1 MRADR
6 GGLTEKEQLVP
17 RIIVTSD
24 TGEQRLPAPV
34 LLDERVDF
42 VNLCEDHS
50 AEELIE
56 RLGWAL
62 ADAEDVE
69 RAA

>member
-1 MRADR
+1 MEEASRKD
-6 GGLTEKEQLVP
+6 ELVP
-17 RIIVTSD
+17 RIIVTSE
-24 TGEQRLPAPV
+24 TREQRLPAPV
-34 LLDERVDF
+34 LLDEHVDF
-42 VNLCEDHS
+42 VNLCEDHG

-62 ADAEDVE
+62 SDAEDVE

>member
-1 MRADR
+1 
-6 GGLTEKEQLVP
+6 VP

-24 TGEQRLPAPV
+24 AAEQSLPVPV
-34 LLDERVDF
+34 LLDEHVDF
-42 VNLCEDHS
+42 VNLCEDHR

-62 ADAEDVE
+62 ADAEDAE

>member
-1 MRADR
+1 
-6 GGLTEKEQLVP
+6 VP

-24 TGEQRLPAPV
+24 TAEQRDSAPV
-34 LLDERVDF
+34 LLDEHVDF
-42 VNLCEDHS
+42 VNLCEDHR
-50 AEELIE
+50 AEQLIE

>member
-1 MRADR
+1 
-6 GGLTEKEQLVP
+6 LP
-17 RIIVTSD
+17 RITVTSD
-24 TGEQRLPAPV
+24 SARQSLPAPV
-34 LLDERVDF
+34 LLDEHVDF
-42 VNLCEDHS
+42 VNLCEDHA

-62 ADAEDVE
+62 ADADDVE

>member
-1 MRADR
+1 
-6 GGLTEKEQLVP
+6 VP

-24 TGEQRLPAPV
+24 VTEPRLPAPI
-34 LLDERVDF
+34 LLDEHVDF
-42 VNLCEDHS
+42 VNLCEDHG
-50 AEELIE
+50 AEELIA

-62 ADAEDVE
+62 SEADDVE

>member
-1 MRADR
+1 M
-6 GGLTEKEQLVP
+6 P
-17 RIIVTSD
+17 RITVTSD
-24 TGEQRLPAPV
+24 SAQQSLPAPI
-34 LLDERVDF
+34 LLDEHVDF
-42 VNLCEDHS
+42 VNLCEDHA

-62 ADAEDVE
+62 ADADDVE